1 MIRYLVACLI
11 LVAVLPS
18 TAQRKK
24 KSETP
29 VEKPSLDSLY
39 QGLKWRNIGP
49 FRGGRSVAVA
59 GVVQNPQTYYMGT
72 TGGGMWKTEDAGISW
87 KNISDGQFK
96 TGSVG
101 AIGICE
107 SDPNV
112 IYVGMGEHAV
122 RGVMTSAGDGV
133 YKSTDAG
140 KTWKHMGL
148 ERTRHISDVIVHPNN
163 PDIVYVSAQG
173 AVHGRTTDRGIYKST
188 DGGSTWTR
196 VLYVDDKTGASSLTM
211 DMTNPRILYAS
222 MWQHIRYPWTVE
234 SGGPGSG
241 IYKSTDAGETWEKQT
256 EGLPEVMGKS
266 GVSVS
271 RAMPERVF
279 AVIEAEGDQGGVYRS
294 DDGGKK
300 WTQTSKNR
308 VTIARSWYYMEI
320 FADPQNPQTVYVLN
334 APVLRSIDGG
344 HSFTPIPV
352 PHGDNHDLWINPNN
366 NQNMINANDGG
377 SNVSFNYGKSW
388 SSQRNQPTAQFY
400 RVIAD
405 EQFPYYVYGGQQD
418 NSAIAIASRTA
429 SGGIGWKDWYSVAG
443 CESAYLAFDP
453 KNPDRVIGG
462 CYQGIIEVWD
472 KATNTGKTVNAYPE
486 IGLGSYPED
495 QKYRFN
501 WNAPIFT
508 SPHDRNVVYHGGNK
522 LLKSTNEGYTW
533 EEVSPDLTK
542 NDTTRHGA
550 GGGPFTNEGAGG
562 ENYNTIL
569 YAVESTH
576 EQGTIWVGS
585 DDGLVHITRDGG
597 QNWSNVTPA
606 GLSETMINSI
616 EVSPHDPASAYIA
629 VTGYKFNDFGPM
641 IYKTSDYGENW
652 SRINSGIQEES
663 FVRVVREDPQT
674 RGLLYAGTE
683 RGLYVS
689 FNDGASWQP
698 FQANLPVVAIN
709 DLTFRDNDLIAATAG
724 RSFWILDDM
733 GALQQSKGSFTS
745 DTVTIYQPKDTYRF
759 VGGGFGAPT
768 NMGQNPASGVLIDYY
783 LSQKLDSTTLTLK
796 VLDGDGEVIRT
807 ITSDK
812 SKKQRSW
819 PGGPPPPAVLPVEKG
834 VNRFAW
840 DFRRD
845 YIPHVDDVFVFGD
858 YRGHMVA
865 PGEYTLRLVLTTD
878 SVETKVNI
886 VPDPRLNR
894 SEAAYNEQQAL
905 LRQIR
910 ETVIDL
916 HESVNDMR
924 SAKKQIQTYQQLL
937 ESLEGMED
945 LIDSGKSTMEMISEW
960 ESNLIQE
967 KQKTFQDV
975 INFPNQLNAELLNL
989 QGRIDSHDPMPT
1001 DGEKDRLED
1010 LLSEWEEFRR
1020 DRDEV
1025 LQGKMQE
1032 LNEAFK
1038 DKNVP
1043 HIITKK
1049 QEQTG
1054 S

>member
-1 MIRYLVACLI
+1 MKRYLVACL
-11 LVAVLPS
+11 LVMAIFPLN
-18 TAQRKK
+18 AQRKK
-24 KSETP
+24 KTE
-29 VEKPSLDSLY
+29 VVAKPPLDSLY

-59 GVVQNPQTYYMGT
+59 GVVQDPLTYYMGT

-87 KNISDGQFK
+87 KNISDGQLK

-140 KTWKHMGL
+140 KTWTHVGL
-148 ERTRHISDVIVHPNN
+148 DRTRHISDVIVHPTN
-163 PDIVYVSAQG
+163 PDVVYVSAQG
-173 AVHGRTTDRGIYKST
+173 AVHGRTTDRGIYKSV
-188 DGGSTWTR
+188 DGGKTWQKT
-196 VLYVDDKTGASSLTM
+196 LYIDDKTGASGLTM

-234 SGGPGSG
+234 SGGAGSG
-241 IYKSTDAGETWEKQT
+241 IYKSLDAGETWEKLT
-256 EGLPEVMGKS
+256 EGLPEVIGKS

-279 AVIEAEGDQGGVYRS
+279 AVIEAEGEEGGVYRS

-300 WTQTSKNR
+300 WTQTSNNR

-320 FADPQNPQTVYVLN
+320 FADPQNAETVYVLN

-344 HSFTPIPV
+344 RSFTPIPV
-352 PHGDNHDLWINPNN
+352 PHGDNHDLWINPTNN
-366 NQNMINANDGG
+366 KNMINANDGG
-377 SNVSFNYGKSW
+377 SNVTFNYGRSW

-418 NSAIAIASRTA
+418 NSAIAIASRNGE
-429 SGGIGWKDWYSVAG
+429 SGIGWKDWYSVAG

-453 KNPDRVIGG
+453 KTPDRVIGG

-472 KATNTGKTVNAYPE
+472 KATATGKTVNAYPE
-486 IGLGSYPED
+486 IGLGSLPKD

-508 SPHDRNVVYHGGNK
+508 SPHNRDVVYHAGNK
-522 LLKSTNEGYTW
+522 LLKSANEGYTW
-533 EEVSPDLTK
+533 EEVSPDLTR
-542 NDTTRHGA
+542 NDTAKHGA

-569 YAVESTH
+569 YAVESPH

-585 DDGLVHITRDGG
+585 DDGLVHLTRDAGD
-597 QNWSNVTPA
+597 NWSNVTPS
-606 GLSETMINSI
+606 GLPESMINSI
-616 EVSPHDPASAYIA
+616 EVSPHDPGTAYIS
-629 VTGYKFNDFGPM
+629 VSRYKFNDFAPM
-641 IYKTSDYGENW
+641 AYKTSNYGASW
-652 SRINSGIQEES
+652 TPINSGIAEES
-663 FVRVVREDPQT
+663 FIRVIREDSKT
-674 RGLLYAGTE
+674 KGLLYAGTE
-683 RGLYVS
+683 TGIYIS

-698 FQANLPVVAIN
+698 FQSNLPVVAIN
-709 DLTFRDNDLIAATAG
+709 DLTIRDNDLIAATAG
-724 RSFWILDDM
+724 RSFWILDDL
-733 GALQQSKGSFTS
+733 GALQQSGGTFTS
-745 DTVTIYQPKDTYRF
+745 DTVTLFQPKDTYRF
-759 VGGGFGAPT
+759 VGGGGPEPPA
-768 NMGQNPASGVLIDYY
+768 NMGQNPANGVLIDYF
-783 LSQKLDSTTLTLK
+783 LAEKLDSTVLTLK
-796 VLDGDGEVIRT
+796 VIDGNGDVIRT
-807 ITSDK
+807 ISNQK
-812 SKKQRSW
+812 NEKQRSW
-819 PGGPPPPAVLPVEKG
+819 PGGPPPPAVLPTEKG
-834 VNRFAW
+834 LNRFAW

-865 PGEYTLRLVLTTD
+865 PGDYRLRMVLTAD
-878 SVETKVNI
+878 SVETTVKVLA
-886 VPDPRLNR
+886 DPRLNR
-894 SEAAYNEQQAL
+894 SASDYMAQQSL
-905 LRQIR
+905 LREI
-910 ETVIDL
+910 EATVIDI

-924 SAKKQIQTYQQLL
+924 SAKKQIQSFQQLL
-937 ESLEGMED
+937 ENLEGMQD
-945 LIDSGKSTMEMISEW
+945 LADSGQSTIDQINQW
-960 ESNLIQE
+960 ESNLIQA

-975 INFPNQLNAELLNL
+975 INFPNQLNAELLSLKN
-989 QGRIDSHDPMPT
+989 RIDSHDPVPT
-1001 DGEKDRLED
+1001 DGEKERLQD
-1010 LLSEWEEFRR
+1010 LLSDWEVFTRE
-1020 DRDEV
+1020 RDEV
-1025 LQGKMQE
+1025 IKEKMVE
-1032 LNEAFK
+1032 LNQSFREK
-1038 DKNVP
+1038 DVP
-1043 HIITKK
+1043 HIIVKEK
-1049 QEQTG
+1049 EKTG